1 MKKTATALFSL
12 LLAISALNAQGQTK
26 TYDIS
31 GTVVDSLSSEP
42 LPGVYVTAGSKGG
55 QTNGDG
61 HYVIKNVP
69 AGKVTLKTMYYSSYP
84 TATRE
89 IELTGD
95 TTVDFILAEQIFNIN
110 EVVVT
115 GTRTE
120 KRLAEAPV
128 LTTVIGERE
137 IEKAGSVS
145 MLESLQDNI
154 PGIVISPNAMGN
166 NMRIKGLNSRY
177 ILMLVDG
184 ERLVS
189 EGAGGNVNLDQIDVN
204 NIERIEMIN
213 GAASALYGSNAV
225 GAVINVITKKPVHK
239 FEADANASWANHN
252 TWRTRLSAGTNLK
265 KFSAR
270 ASGFRNSSDGFG
282 GDGEGA
288 YAAAYEDYGAT
299 LNMGYRPTDRSD
311 VNVVAV
317 SSATKPS
324 IRPAA

>member
-120 KRLAEAPV
+120 KRLAEAPR
-128 LTTVIGERE
+128 TDYRDRGTGDRE
-137 IEKAGSVS
+137 SRFGFHARIPAG
-145 MLESLQDNI
+145 QH
-154 PGIVISPNAMGN
+154 
-166 NMRIKGLNSRY
+166 SRHRH
-177 ILMLVDG
+177 IAQCHG
-184 ERLVS
+184 
-189 EGAGGNVNLDQIDVN
+189 Q
-204 NIERIEMIN
+204 
-213 GAASALYGSNAV
+213 
-225 GAVINVITKKPVHK
+225 
-239 FEADANASWANHN
+239 
-252 TWRTRLSAGTNLK
+252 
-265 KFSAR
+265 
-270 ASGFRNSSDGFG
+270 
-282 GDGEGA
+282 
-288 YAAAYEDYGAT
+288 
-299 LNMGYRPTDRSD
+299 
-311 VNVVAV
+311 
-317 SSATKPS
+317 
-324 IRPAA
+324 

>member
-110 EVVVT
+110 E
-115 GTRTE
+115 
-120 KRLAEAPV
+120 
-128 LTTVIGERE
+128 
-137 IEKAGSVS
+137 
-145 MLESLQDNI
+145 
-154 PGIVISPNAMGN
+154 
-166 NMRIKGLNSRY
+166 
-177 ILMLVDG
+177 
-184 ERLVS
+184 
-189 EGAGGNVNLDQIDVN
+189 
-204 NIERIEMIN
+204 
-213 GAASALYGSNAV
+213 
-225 GAVINVITKKPVHK
+225 
-239 FEADANASWANHN
+239 
-252 TWRTRLSAGTNLK
+252 
-265 KFSAR
+265 
-270 ASGFRNSSDGFG
+270 
-282 GDGEGA
+282 
-288 YAAAYEDYGAT
+288 
-299 LNMGYRPTDRSD
+299 
-311 VNVVAV
+311 
-317 SSATKPS
+317 
-324 IRPAA
+324 

>member
-252 TWRTRLSAGTNLK
+252 TWRTLSL
-265 KFSAR
+265 
-270 ASGFRNSSDGFG
+270 
-282 GDGEGA
+282 
-288 YAAAYEDYGAT
+288 
-299 LNMGYRPTDRSD
+299 
-311 VNVVAV
+311 
-317 SSATKPS
+317 
-324 IRPAA
+324 IHI

>member
-225 GAVINVITKKPVHK
+225 GAVINVIT
-239 FEADANASWANHN
+239 
-252 TWRTRLSAGTNLK
+252 
-265 KFSAR
+265 
-270 ASGFRNSSDGFG
+270 
-282 GDGEGA
+282 
-288 YAAAYEDYGAT
+288 
-299 LNMGYRPTDRSD
+299 
-311 VNVVAV
+311 
-317 SSATKPS
+317 
-324 IRPAA
+324 